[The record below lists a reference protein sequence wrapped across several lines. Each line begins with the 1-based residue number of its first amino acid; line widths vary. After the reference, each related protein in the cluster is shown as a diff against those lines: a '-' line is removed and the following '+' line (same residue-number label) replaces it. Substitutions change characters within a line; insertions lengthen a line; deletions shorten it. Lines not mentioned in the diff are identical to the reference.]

1 VTVAACLFLYSVLL
15 VVFGPALLSSLTKGG
30 HAPRCGVAAWLIAIG
45 SVLLT
50 WITVAILVVFDL
62 IAHWRQ
68 GGSFVVACVQLL
80 CDVAAGK
87 AGTVPQ
93 LMLLVGAAAAVA
105 LVGVLGFRLTR
116 TIWRLRAQAQGH
128 AQSVR
133 LVGRPTAE
141 RDVYIMDAA
150 ERTAYCVSGKPPAI
164 VVTSAAVAA
173 LDDQE
178 LGAVLAHERA
188 HLDGHHPRVVT
199 TLRGLALVFPWLVLI
214 TRGSVEVSRL
224 LEMCAD
230 DVAARRYGHQ
240 VLLTGLMALA
250 GGSPAAAL
258 GAADIA
264 VLNRAQRLA
273 VPPAHRAR
281 VRAQAALT
289 SASTVI
295 ACAPLVT
302 VALGVSGVL
311 MCGG

>member
-1 VTVAACLFLYSVLL
+1 
-15 VVFGPALLSSLTKGG
+15 
-30 HAPRCGVAAWLIAIG
+30 LIAIG
-45 SVLLT
+45 SVVLT
-50 WITVAILVVFDL
+50 WMAVAILVVCDV
-62 IAHWRQ
+62 ITHWRH
-68 GGSFVVACVQLL
+68 GGSFVAACFQLV
-80 CDVAAGK
+80 CDMAAGK
-87 AGTVPQ
+87 AGALPQ
-93 LMLLVGAAAAVA
+93 LMLIAGTAAVVGFAGVMA
-105 LVGVLGFRLTR
+105 LRLARTLG
-116 TIWRLRAQAQGH
+116 RLRAQAQGH

-141 RDVYIMDAA
+141 RDVYIMDSA

-173 LDDQE
+173 LDEQE

-188 HLDGHHPRVVT
+188 HLKGHHPRIVT
-199 TLRGLALVFPWLVLI
+199 TLRGLALVFPWLNLM
-214 TRGSVEVSRL
+214 TRGSAEVSRL

-230 DVAARRYGHQ
+230 DVAARRYGHH

-273 VPPAHRAR
+273 DPPAYRAR
-281 VRAQAALT
+281 FGTRAALA

-295 ACAPLVT
+295 VCAP
-302 VALGVSGVL
+302 VATFVLGVSGVL

>member
-1 VTVAACLFLYSVLL
+1 VSLAACLLLYSV
-15 VVFGPALLSSLTKGG
+15 VVVVCGPALLSSLTKGG

-50 WITVAILVVFDL
+50 WVTVAILVVFDV

-68 GGSFVVACVQLL
+68 GGSFVVACIELL

-87 AGTVPQ
+87 AGIVPK
-93 LMLLVGAAAAVA
+93 LMLLVGAAAV
-105 LVGVLGFRLTR
+105 VGIVGLGAFRLAR
-116 TIWRLRAQAQGH
+116 TIGRLRVQAQGH

-133 LVGRPTAE
+133 LVGHPTAE
-141 RDVYIMDAA
+141 RDVYIMEAA

-199 TLRGLALVFPWLVLI
+199 TLRGLAFVVPWLALF
-214 TRGSVEVSRL
+214 TRGAAEVSRL

-264 VLNRAQRLA
+264 VLHRAQRLA

-281 VRAQAALT
+281 VRAQAALAG
-289 SASTVI
+289 ASTVI
-295 ACAPLVT
+295 ACAPLAT
-302 VALGVSGVL
+302 LALGVSGVL

>member
-1 VTVAACLFLYSVLL
+1 VTIAACLLLYSVLL
-15 VVFGPALLSSLTKGG
+15 VVFAPPLLSSLTKAG

-50 WITVAILVVFDL
+50 WVAVAILVLFDL
-62 IAHWRQ
+62 IEHWRH

-93 LMLLVGAAAAVA
+93 LMLLVGAAAVVA
-105 LVGVLGFRLTR
+105 IAGVSGIRLTR

-133 LVGRPTAE
+133 LVGHPTAE

-173 LDDQE
+173 LDDEE
-178 LGAVLAHERA
+178 LRAVLAHERA

-199 TLRGLALVFPWLVLI
+199 TLRGLALVFPWLALF
-214 TRGSVEVSRL
+214 TRGAAEVSRL

-281 VRAQAALT
+281 LRAQAALT
-289 SASTVI
+289 SASTII
-295 ACAPLVT
+295 ACAPLAT
-302 VALGVSGVL
+302 LMLGVSGVL

>member
-1 VTVAACLFLYSVLL
+1 VSLAACLLLYSVVV

-30 HAPRCGVAAWLIAIG
+30 HAPRCGVTAWLIAIG

-50 WITVAILVVFDL
+50 WGSVAILVVFDV

-68 GGSFVVACVQLL
+68 GGSFVGACIELL

-87 AGTVPQ
+87 AGIVPK
-93 LMLLVGAAAAVA
+93 LILLTSAAAV
-105 LVGVLGFRLTR
+105 VGILGLGAFRFAR
-116 TIWRLRAQAQGH
+116 TIGRLRAQAQGH

-133 LVGRPTAE
+133 LVGHPTAE
-141 RDVYIMDAA
+141 RDVYIMEAA
-150 ERTAYCVSGKPPAI
+150 ERTAYCVAGKPPAI

-188 HLDGHHPRVVT
+188 HLDGHHPRIVT
-199 TLRGLALVFPWLVLI
+199 TLRGLALVVPWLALF
-214 TRGSVEVSRL
+214 TRGAAEVSRL

-230 DVAARRYGHQ
+230 DVAARRYGRH

-281 VRAQAALT
+281 VRAQATLT

-295 ACAPLVT
+295 ACVPLAT
-302 VALGVSGVL
+302 LALGVSGVL

>member
-1 VTVAACLFLYSVLL
+1 MTSAVCLLLYSV
-15 VVFGPALLSSLTKGG
+15 VVVVLGPPLLSSLTKGG
-30 HAPRCGVAAWLIAIG
+30 RAPRFGVATWLIAIG

-50 WITVAILVVFDL
+50 WLTVAILMVFDV
-62 IAHWRQ
+62 IAHRRQ
-68 GGSFVVACVQLL
+68 GGSIVAACFQLL
-80 CDVAAGK
+80 CDIAAGK
-87 AGTVPQ
+87 AGALPQ
-93 LMLLVGAAAAVA
+93 TMLIAGTAGVVGFAGAVA
-105 LVGVLGFRLTR
+105 VRLARTLGRLQ
-116 TIWRLRAQAQGH
+116 AQAQGH

-141 RDVYIMDAA
+141 RDVYIMDST

-173 LDDQE
+173 LDDRE

-188 HLDGHHPRVVT
+188 HLDGHHPRIVT
-199 TLRGLALVFPWLVLI
+199 ALRGLATVFPWLALI
-214 TRGSVEVSRL
+214 TRGSAEVSRL

-230 DVAARRYGHQ
+230 DAAARRYGHRA
-240 VLLTGLMALA
+240 LLTGLMALA

-273 VPPAHRAR
+273 DPPAYRAR
-281 VRAQAALT
+281 FGAQAALAG
-289 SASTVI
+289 ASTVI
-295 ACAPLVT
+295 ACAPVATLV
-302 VALGVSGVL
+302 LGVSGVL

>member
-1 VTVAACLFLYSVLL
+1 MTIAACLLLYSVLL
-15 VVFGPALLSSLTKGG
+15 VVFGPPLLSSLTKGG
-30 HAPRCGVAAWLIAIG
+30 YALRCGVAAWLIAIG

-50 WITVAILVVFDL
+50 WVTVAILVVFDL

-93 LMLLVGAAAAVA
+93 LMLLVGAAAVVA
-105 LVGVLGFRLTR
+105 LLGVLGFRLMR

-150 ERTAYCVSGKPPAI
+150 ERTAYCVSGKPPVI

-173 LDDQE
+173 LDDRE
-178 LGAVLAHERA
+178 LLAVLAHERA
-188 HLDGHHPRVVT
+188 HLDGHHARVVM
-199 TLRGLALVFPWLVLI
+199 TLRGLALVFPWLALI
-214 TRGSVEVSRL
+214 TRGSAEVSRL
-224 LEMCAD
+224 LEMRAD
-230 DVAARRYGHQ
+230 DIAARRYGNQ

-258 GAADIA
+258 GAADTA

-281 VRAQAALT
+281 VYAQAALT
-289 SASTVI
+289 SASTII
-295 ACAPLVT
+295 ACAPLAT
-302 VALGVSGVL
+302 LALGVSGVL